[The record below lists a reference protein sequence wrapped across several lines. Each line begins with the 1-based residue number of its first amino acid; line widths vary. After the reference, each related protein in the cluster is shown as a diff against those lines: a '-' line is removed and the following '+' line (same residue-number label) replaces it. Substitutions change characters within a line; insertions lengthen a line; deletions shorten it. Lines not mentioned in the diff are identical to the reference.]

1 MNSATVRTLLVR
13 GMLAG
18 VVAGL
23 FALVTASFLG
33 EPHVDAA
40 IAFEEAHAHSHEGG
54 EEVVSRGMQATAGLA
69 TAVLVYGVAIGG
81 IASLVFSYALGR
93 TGRFGPRATAML
105 LSGAAFVCVYLVP
118 FLKYPANPPSVGDPE
133 SLDKRT
139 ALYFL
144 MVLLSVLLAIAATI
158 LGRRLAPRLGNWYA
172 TVTAVLGFAAAVG
185 IAYAFLPSV
194 SELPE
199 HFPALLLWRFRVSTL
214 AVQLVLWTAF
224 GLTFA
229 HLAERALRPR
239 TAQDGEVGEH
249 AKDTEQ
255 NEAEQGAAG
264 SSAAPAAN

>member
-18 VVAGL
+18 LVAGL

-40 IAFEEAHAHSHEGG
+40 IAFEEAHAHEHG
-54 EEVVSRGMQATAGLA
+54 EEIVSRGVQSTAGLA

-81 IASLVFSYALGR
+81 IASLAFSFALGR
-93 TGRFGPRATAML
+93 VGRFGPRATAML

-118 FLKYPANPPSVGDPE
+118 FLKYPANPPSVGDPA

-144 MVLLSVLLAIAATI
+144 MVVLSVLLAVAAAI

-172 TVTAVLGFAAAVG
+172 TVTAAGGFVLVVG
-185 IAYAFLPSV
+185 LAYAFLPSL

-199 HFPALLLWRFRVSTL
+199 HFPALLLWRFRLSAL

-224 GLTFA
+224 GLTFG
-229 HLAERALRPR
+229 HLAERVLGPGAG
-239 TAQDGEVGEH
+239 GE
-249 AKDTEQ
+249 K
-255 NEAEQGAAG
+255 EAAPAA
-264 SSAAPAAN
+264 AAPAAN

>member
-18 VVAGL
+18 LVAGL

-40 IAFEEAHAHSHEGG
+40 IAYEEAHSHAHEHG
-54 EEVVSRGMQATAGLA
+54 EEIVSRGMQSTAGLA
-69 TAVLVYGVAIGG
+69 TAVLIYGVALGG
-81 IASLVFSYALGR
+81 IASLAYSFALGR
-93 TGRFGPRATAML
+93 MGGFGPRATALL
-105 LSGAAFVCVYLVP
+105 LSGAAFACVYLVP
-118 FLKYPANPPSVGDPE
+118 FLKYPANPPSVGDPA

-144 MVLLSVLLAIAATI
+144 MVLLSVLLAVAATI

-172 TVTAVLGFAAAVG
+172 TVAGVLGFAFAVG
-185 IAYAFLPSV
+185 LAYAFLPSL

-199 HFPALLLWRFRVSTL
+199 HFPALLLWRFRVSAL

-224 GLTFA
+224 GLTFG
-229 HLAERALRPR
+229 HLAERVL
-239 TAQDGEVGEH
+239 GS
-249 AKDTEQ
+249 
-255 NEAEQGAAG
+255 AARDEKG
-264 SSAAPAAN
+264 TAPAAAAPSPN